1 MIYFMLVPI
10 SPRASLVDVTS
21 DTLPAL
27 IELHKI
33 IFPVTYGVKFF
44 EYVLNSG
51 DLAKLIYYDNYC
63 VGVICCRLEK
73 VPYDDYTARLYMMT
87 LGVLKNYRNLG
98 LGTLYIIGTFPVLMP
113 FSFS

>member
-1 MIYFMLVPI
+1 MKPDLMTFSVVLV
-10 SPRASLVDVTS
+10 
-21 DTLPAL
+21 
-27 IELHKI
+27 
-33 IFPVTYGVKFF
+33 
-44 EYVLNSG
+44 
-51 DLAKLIYYDNYC
+51 YYDNYC

-98 LGTLYIIGTFPVLMP
+98 LGILYIIGTFPVLMP

>member
-1 MIYFMLVPI
+1 MLVPI

-51 DLAKLIYYDNYC
+51 DLAKLSN
-63 VGVICCRLEK
+63 E
-73 VPYDDYTARLYMMT
+73 AW
-87 LGVLKNYRNLG
+87 G
-98 LGTLYIIGTFPVLMP
+98 LGMTPDLMM
-113 FSFS
+113 FHCVSLLR